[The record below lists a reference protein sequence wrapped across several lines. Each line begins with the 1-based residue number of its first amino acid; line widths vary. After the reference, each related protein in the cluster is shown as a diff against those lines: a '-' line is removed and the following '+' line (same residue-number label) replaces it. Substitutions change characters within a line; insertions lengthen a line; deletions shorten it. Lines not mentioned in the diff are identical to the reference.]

1 MNRHAHVRRSR
12 ARTSA
17 RVGTLLVFALVTLSA
32 SPARAEPWGAPAVIT
47 HPTAASRADLELAVS
62 RELNVMHVR
71 LADDALTRQ
80 DLLIVGRAQARDA
93 RGLPLNGRELERPQ
107 HFRLL
112 RRRSQCVL
120 VHVESGKARILKHT
134 TCRMLPAAHAR
145 GRLPHG

>member
-1 MNRHAHVRRSR
+1 MNQRS
-12 ARTSA
+12 TW
-17 RVGTLLVFALVTLSA
+17 VGTLFVFALITSAA

-93 RGLPLNGRELERPQ
+93 RGLPLNGRERERPQ

-112 RRRSQCVL
+112 LRRSQCVL
-120 VHVESGKARILKHT
+120 VHAETGKALVLKHT

-145 GRLPHG
+145 GRLPRG